1 MTGILAASGSVTPG
15 TEVLL
20 DDPIWLVLIKVLGV
34 FGLLVVMTLLMI
46 WWERRMIGRMQNRYG
61 PNRTGKFGLLQSLAD
76 GLKLAFKEDIRP
88 VLADKWVYFLAPV
101 ISTIPAFVAFSV
113 IPLGGQVSIFGRQT
127 LLQVTDLPV
136 GVLVVLASSSV
147 GVYGIV
153 LAGWS
158 SGSPYPLLGALRS
171 AAQVISYEIAMGLS
185 IVAVVLYTGSLST
198 SAIVDAQADRWFVLV
213 LLGSFVVYL
222 VSMIGE
228 TNRAPFDLAEA
239 ESELVGG
246 FHTEYSSLKF
256 ALFFLSEYVNMVTVS
271 ALATTMFLG
280 GWRAPPPLSTIGNGV
295 LNTGWWPLLWFL
307 VKTILFLFFFI
318 WLRGALPR
326 FRYDQFMALGWKV
339 LVPFSLLWIV
349 AVATVR
355 ALQRSNGVSATQVLI
370 IGGVVLAVLLVIAF
384 LVPDRRVDEDED
396 RVVLA
401 GSYPVPPLDLVVP
414 PRSERARAEQL
425 PAGEKQQPAVAA
437 SGSHPVRAKADGA
450 STQVRDKRRTRAAEN
465 TITEHSTRLEDRDG
479 SV

>member
-1 MTGILAASGSVTPG
+1 MMISAASGSVTPG

-20 DDPIWLVLIKVLGV
+20 DDPIWLVVIKVLGV
-34 FGLLVVMTLLMI
+34 FVLLLVMTLLMI

-61 PNRTGKFGLLQSLAD
+61 PNRTGKYGLLQSLAD

-88 VLADKWVYFLAPV
+88 VLADKWIYFLAPI

-113 IPLGGQVSIFGRQT
+113 IPLGGQVSIFGHQT

-136 GVLVVLASSSV
+136 GILVVLAASSI

-198 SAIVDAQADRWFVLV
+198 FAIVDAQRSRWFIVV
-213 LLGSFVVYL
+213 LLGSFAVYI

-280 GWRAPPPLSTIGNGV
+280 GWRAPFPLSAIDNGV

-307 VKTILFLFFFI
+307 IKTILFLFFFI

-339 LVPFSLLWIV
+339 LVPFSLIWIM

-355 ALQRSNGVSATQVLI
+355 ALQRSKGISATQVLI
-370 IGGVVLAVLLVIAF
+370 IVGVVLVILLAIAF
-384 LVPDRRVDEDED
+384 LVPDRRVEDEDEA
-396 RVVLA
+396 VPVA

-414 PRSERARAEQL
+414 RLPERRERQL
-425 PAGEKQQPAVAA
+425 AATEPAAI
-437 SGSHPVRAKADGA
+437 A
-450 STQVRDKRRTRAAEN
+450 STALRDKRDAHDEHRAEG
-465 TITEHSTRLEDRDG
+465 RDG
-479 SV
+479 SA

>member
-1 MTGILAASGSVTPG
+1 M
-15 TEVLL
+15 
-20 DDPIWLVLIKVLGV
+20 DDPIWLVLVKVVGV
-34 FGLLVVMTLLMI
+34 FVLLLLMTLLMI

-88 VLADKWVYFLAPV
+88 LLADKWVYFLAPV
-101 ISTIPAFVAFSV
+101 ISTVPAFVAFSV
-113 IPLGGQVSIFGRQT
+113 IPLGGEVSIFGEPT
-127 LLQVTDLPV
+127 LLQVADLPV
-136 GVLVVLASSSV
+136 GVLVILAASSV

-198 SAIVDAQADRWFVLV
+198 AAIVGAQADRWFVVV
-213 LLGSFVVYL
+213 LLGSFAVYV

-280 GWRAPPPLSTIGNGV
+280 GWRAPWPLSAVGDGV

-307 VKTILFLFFFI
+307 VKTIGFLFLFI

-355 ALQRSNGVSATQVLI
+355 ALQRSEDVSATTILV
-370 IGGVVLAVLLVIAF
+370 IGGVGLVILLAVAF
-384 LVPDRRVDEDED
+384 LVPDRSVPDDD
-396 RVVLA
+396 GQPPVV
-401 GSYPVPPLDLVVP
+401 GSFPVPPLDLVVP
-414 PRSERARAEQL
+414 PHPGIARAEQTAVSG
-425 PAGEKQQPAVAA
+425 PAADVPAQPGAL
-437 SGSHPVRAKADGA
+437 RAK
-450 STQVRDKRRTRAAEN
+450 RRGRVSARSDQPDPDPAPSGTSR
-465 TITEHSTRLEDRDG
+465 EDRHG
-479 SV
+479 SA

>member
-1 MTGILAASGSVTPG
+1 MSVLAASGSVTPG

-20 DDPIWLVLIKVLGV
+20 DDPIWLVVIKVIGV
-34 FGLLVVMTLLMI
+34 FVLLLLLTLLMI

-88 VLADKWVYFLAPV
+88 VLADKWIYFLAPI

-113 IPLGGQVSIFGRQT
+113 IPLGGQVSIFGQQT

-136 GVLVVLASSSV
+136 GVLVVLAASSV

-198 SAIVDAQADRWFVLV
+198 AAIVDAQQSRWVIVV
-213 LLGSFVVYL
+213 LLGSFAVYV

-228 TNRAPFDLAEA
+228 TNRAPFDHAEA

-280 GWRAPPPLSTIGNGV
+280 GWRAPFPLSAIDNGV

-307 VKTILFLFFFI
+307 LKTILFLFLFI

-326 FRYDQFMALGWKV
+326 FRYDQFMSLGWKV

-355 ALQRSNGVSATQVLI
+355 ALQRSNGISAPQVLI
-370 IGGVVLAVLLVIAF
+370 IGGVVLVILLAIAF
-384 LVPDRRVDEDED
+384 LVPDRRVDDEQETAAP
-396 RVVLA
+396 A
-401 GSYPVPPLDLVVP
+401 GLYPVPPLDLVVP
-414 PRSERARAEQL
+414 PLPERREREL
-425 PAGEKQQPAVAA
+425 AA
-437 SGSHPVRAKADGA
+437 TA
-450 STQVRDKRRTRAAEN
+450 STARTKTMLRDKRDNEQRVEG
-465 TITEHSTRLEDRDG
+465 RDG
-479 SV
+479 SA

>member
-1 MTGILAASGSVTPG
+1 MTLAAGSVTPG

-20 DDPIWLVLIKVLGV
+20 DDPIWLVIIKVLGV
-34 FGLLVVMTLLMI
+34 FVLLLVMTLLMI

-88 VLADKWVYFLAPV
+88 VLADKWIYFLAPV

-113 IPLGGQVSIFGRQT
+113 IPLGGQVSIFGQQT

-136 GVLVVLASSSV
+136 GVLVVLAASSV

-171 AAQVISYEIAMGLS
+171 AAQVISYEIAMGLA

-198 SAIVDAQADRWFVLV
+198 AAIVDAQQSRWFVLV
-213 LLGSFVVYL
+213 LLGSFVVYI
-222 VSMIGE
+222 VSMVGE

-256 ALFFLSEYVNMVTVS
+256 ALFFLSEYINMVTVS

-280 GWRAPPPLSTIGNGV
+280 GWRAPWPLSAIDHGV

-307 VKTILFLFFFI
+307 IKTILFLFFFI

-355 ALQRSNGVSATQVLI
+355 ALQRSHGISAPQVLI
-370 IGGVVLAVLLVIAF
+370 ILGVLLAILLAIAF
-384 LVPDRRVDEDED
+384 LVPDRGVAEEQEAIP
-396 RVVLA
+396 LA

-414 PRSERARAEQL
+414 ALPERQGTAQL
-425 PAGEKQQPAVAA
+425 PSGESGATTAA
-437 SGSHPVRAKADGA
+437 STTTSA
-450 STQVRDKRRTRAAEN
+450 STIPSTTMPSTTTTKLRDKRELRK
-465 TITEHSTRLEDRDG
+465 DGRDG
-479 SV
+479 SA

>member
-1 MTGILAASGSVTPG
+1 MISAQTQPGTITLAQTQPGTITLAQTQPG
-15 TEVLL
+15 TEVLA
-20 DDPIWLVLIKVLGV
+20 DDPLWLILLKVVGIFV
-34 FGLLVVMTLLMI
+34 FLVVMTLLLI
-46 WWERRMIGRMQNRYG
+46 WWERRVIGRMQNRYG

-88 VLADKWVYFLAPV
+88 VMADKWVYFLAPV
-101 ISTIPAFVAFSV
+101 ISTVPAFVAFSV
-113 IPLGGQVSIFGRQT
+113 IPLGGQVSIFGQQT

-136 GVLVVLASSSV
+136 GVLVVLACSSI

-198 SAIVDAQADRWFVLV
+198 TAIVSAQSDRWFIVI
-213 LLGSFVVYL
+213 LLGSFAVYV
-222 VSMIGE
+222 VSMVGE

-271 ALATTMFLG
+271 GLATTMFLG
-280 GWRAPPPLSTIGNGV
+280 GWRAPFPLSAIANGY
-295 LNTGWWPLLWFL
+295 LNTGWWPLLWFTT
-307 VKTILFLFFFI
+307 KTLLFLFFFI

-326 FRYDQFMALGWKV
+326 FRYDQFMKLGWKV
-339 LVPFSLLWIV
+339 LVPFSLVWIL

-355 ALQRSNGVSATQVLI
+355 AVQRSSGVSPQNVLV
-370 IGGVVLAVLLVIAF
+370 IGGVVLVVLIAGAF
-384 LVPDRRVDEDED
+384 LVPDRAVDQD
-396 RVVLA
+396 VAAVQLA

-414 PRSERARAEQL
+414 VPPRGEQRPGVP
-425 PAGEKQQPAVAA
+425 PAAQHRAVASTSQA
-437 SGSHPVRAKADGA
+437 GS
-450 STQVRDKRRTRAAEN
+450 TTLTRK
-465 TITEHSTRLEDRDG
+465 DRHG
-479 SV
+479 SA

>member
-1 MTGILAASGSVTPG
+1 MTLAAGSVTPG

-20 DDPIWLVLIKVLGV
+20 DDPIWLVIIKVLGV
-34 FGLLVVMTLLMI
+34 FVLLLVMTLLMI

-88 VLADKWVYFLAPV
+88 VLADKWIYFLAPV

-113 IPLGGQVSIFGRQT
+113 IPLGGQVSIFGQQT

-136 GVLVVLASSSV
+136 GVLVVLAASSV

-171 AAQVISYEIAMGLS
+171 AAQVISYEIAMGLA

-198 SAIVDAQADRWFVLV
+198 AAIVDAQQSRWFVLV
-213 LLGSFVVYL
+213 LLGSFVVYI
-222 VSMIGE
+222 VSMVGE

-256 ALFFLSEYVNMVTVS
+256 ALFFLSEYINMVTVS

-280 GWRAPPPLSTIGNGV
+280 GWRAPWPLSAIDHGV

-307 VKTILFLFFFI
+307 IKTILFLFFFI

-355 ALQRSNGVSATQVLI
+355 ALQRSNGISAPQVLI
-370 IGGVVLAVLLVIAF
+370 IVGVVLVVLLAIAF
-384 LVPDRRVDEDED
+384 LVPDRGVAEEQEAIP
-396 RVVLA
+396 LA

-414 PRSERARAEQL
+414 ALPERQGTGQL
-425 PAGEKQQPAVAA
+425 PSDESGATTAA
-437 SGSHPVRAKADGA
+437 STTTSANTMP
-450 STQVRDKRRTRAAEN
+450 STTMPSTTTTKLRDKRDLRK
-465 TITEHSTRLEDRDG
+465 DGRDG
-479 SV
+479 SA